1 MLQITISK
9 RAALII
15 AIALLL
21 VIPGIAGATHIFTDV
36 TDGRRSHHFAMDGDG
51 VGINTY
57 DATSFNTVETG
68 GDDEVSVYGK
78 LVIEYFPYELDLII
92 LPLDE

>member
-1 MLQITISK
+1 MACT
-9 RAALII
+9 
-15 AIALLL
+15 
-21 VIPGIAGATHIFTDV
+21 PATSCVCT
-36 TDGRRSHHFAMDGDG
+36 G
-51 VGINTY
+51 GINTY

-78 LVIEYFPYELDLII
+78 LVIEYFPYDLDLII

>member
-1 MLQITISK
+1 
-9 RAALII
+9 
-15 AIALLL
+15 
-21 VIPGIAGATHIFTDV
+21 
-36 TDGRRSHHFAMDGDG
+36 MDGDG

-78 LVIEYFPYELDLII
+78 LVIEYFPYDLDLII